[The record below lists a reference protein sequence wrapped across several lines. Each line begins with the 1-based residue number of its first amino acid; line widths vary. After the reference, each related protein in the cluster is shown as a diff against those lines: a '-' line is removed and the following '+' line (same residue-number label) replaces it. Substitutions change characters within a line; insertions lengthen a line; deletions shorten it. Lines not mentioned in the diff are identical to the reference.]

1 MVQSEEYDPYEV
13 AKQLYPDLP
22 QGFPYDN
29 FDLEELILP
38 PGDDMGIKSDD
49 DDVRDEDVQ
58 TQSGFGSCIVIQNLP
73 KAPEEKYEKLMGVVR
88 TIASKLGDVRENG
101 IFMPLDDATKTTKGF
116 AFVEMARKE
125 DADAALSDERFING
139 YQLDKNHKLTLSR
152 FDDFDKYAKVP
163 DEYVQPEPVAYKQ
176 PENLHSWLADK
187 YGRDQYVIR
196 HGDNTAVCFNDGKRS
211 RAEVAYQREYWT
223 ESFVQWSPQGTM
235 LATMHRQG
243 MAVWGGPNFTRIN
256 RFGHQNVRLIDFS
269 PNEKYILSYTSHEP
283 ATARDSFHVLINVW
297 DVRSGKQ
304 LRKFEGPVDEYAV
317 GSSAGP
323 NGALKWPVFKWAGGR
338 DDLFFARLGRGKISI
353 YECPSMTMLGKE
365 SLKLDGV
372 QDFEWSPVE
381 PVLAAYSAEQ
391 GNQPA
396 RIVLIKV
403 PEKTEMRQK
412 NMLNVSDV
420 KLFWH
425 PQGTY
430 LAVKVEAWTKT
441 KKSTITSFQ
450 IFCVKDKDVPLEVF
464 ELKNNKERVLNFAW
478 EPKGHRFAVVHG
490 DGPRPNIS
498 FFSMRDDKGRLGVR
512 ELKMLESRACNAI
525 SWSPQGRIIVLA
537 GLKNF
542 NGQLEFFN
550 VDEMETMATAEHFM
564 ATDVEWDPTGRY
576 VATVVSHVQ
585 QMENGVKIWSF
596 GGRELYSS
604 QRDKLY
610 QFSWRPRMPSLLPAE
625 KEAEIAKNLKQYTKR
640 YDEED
645 EQLLQQADADV
656 LQERQRALDEWKAY
670 CESRRNYAALQ
681 MDFKRELYGPRFAEK
696 EYTIQKVMVEQVVD
710 QKEEPY
716 STK

>member
-1 MVQSEEYDPYEV
+1 MVQDLDPFAV
-13 AKQLYPDLP
+13 ARDLFPDMP
-22 QGFPYDN
+22 PGFPFEN

-38 PGDDMGIKSDD
+38 TGDDMGIKSDD
-49 DDVRDEDVQ
+49 DDIKEEDIQ
-58 TQSGFGSCIVIQNLP
+58 TQSGFGSCLVIQNLP
-73 KAPEEKYEKLMGVVR
+73 KAPEEKYEKLMTVVR
-88 TIASKLGDVRENG
+88 TIASKMGELRENG
-101 IFMPLDDATKTTKGF
+101 IYMPLDETTKMTKGF
-116 AFVEMARKE
+116 AFVELARRE
-125 DADAALSDERFING
+125 DVDAALLDERFANG
-139 YQLDKNHKLTLSR
+139 YQLDKNHKLIFCR

-163 DEYVQPEPVAYKQ
+163 DEYAPLEQVPYKQ

-187 YGRDQYVIR
+187 LGRDQYVLR
-196 HGDNTAVCFNDGKRS
+196 FGDNTVVCFNDGKRG
-211 RAEVAYQREYWT
+211 RADLAFQREYWT

-243 MAVWGGPNFTRIN
+243 MAVWGGPSFTRLN
-256 RFGHQNVRLIDFS
+256 RFAHPSVRLIDFS

-283 ATARDSFHVLINVW
+283 VTARDSYTILISIW
-297 DVRSGKQ
+297 DVRAGKL

-338 DDLFFARLGRGKISI
+338 EDLYFARLGRSKISI
-353 YECPSMTMLGKE
+353 FECPHMGLLGKE

-372 QDFEWSPVE
+372 QDFEWSPAE
-381 PVLAAYSAEQ
+381 PLLAAYSAEQ

-396 RIVLIKV
+396 RIVLIKI
-403 PEKTEMRQK
+403 PERTEIRQK

-420 KLFWH
+420 KLYWH

-441 KKSTITSFQ
+441 KKSTTTSFQ

-490 DGPRPNIS
+490 DGPRPSIS
-498 FFSMRDDKGRLGVR
+498 FFTMRDDKGRLGVR
-512 ELKMLESRACNAI
+512 ELKMLDNRACNAI
-525 SWSPQGRIIVLA
+525 SWSPQGRNIVLA

-585 QMENGVKIWSF
+585 QMENGVNVWSF
-596 GGRELYSS
+596 GGRLLYST

-610 QFSWRPRMPSLLPAE
+610 QFSWRPRMPSLLPPE
-625 KEAEIAKNLKQYTKR
+625 KEAEIVKNLKQYSKR

-645 EQLLQQADADV
+645 EQLIMQADADV
-656 LQERQRALDEWKAY
+656 LHERQRALDEWKSY
-670 CESRRNYAALQ
+670 QESQRNYAALQ
-681 MDFKRELYGPRFAEK
+681 LDFKRELYGLRFHEK
-696 EYTIQKVMVEQVVD
+696 EFTIQKVMVEQIIDV
-710 QKEEPY
+710 KEEPY
-716 STK
+716 NAK